1 MIFGITVTL
10 ITIAAIALAF
20 LPALRGSPKGVAS
33 SRRDEFEHD
42 LAVYKDQ
49 LKELQVEI
57 ARASIN
63 PADAEQ
69 ARTEIARRLLAAEAK
84 ISEIDDTA
92 KSNADRK
99 FGSIAIMGIAFVFV
113 PAIALLTYYSLGSPE
128 IEAQPLQARI
138 LAAQSQ
144 QLAENAEGEQLR
156 TLVERAEVHL
166 KSNPS
171 DGRGW
176 DVLAPIYFRL
186 GEVEKAR
193 EAYTRAIG
201 LLGESA
207 ARLSG
212 LGEVETAIAGGVVNA
227 PAKSHFEAAAA
238 VDPNEGRSQF
248 FLGLA
253 DAQSGNVQQAARVW
267 QSLSQNANSQSEW
280 RTLARQ
286 QLAVLS
292 RSQSLDSAS
301 APQIDQDT
309 INEIQNMSVE
319 DRQAMIDGMVA
330 QLDARLSEQ
339 GGSVEEW
346 QRLIRARLVLDQR
359 EAAQNDLIRALEAFS
374 NDAEKA
380 DQLRAFAFELNLSN
394 EAIEAQ

>member
-1 MIFGITVTL
+1 
-10 ITIAAIALAF
+10 
-20 LPALRGSPKGVAS
+20 
-33 SRRDEFEHD
+33 
-42 LAVYKDQ
+42 
-49 LKELQVEI
+49 
-57 ARASIN
+57 
-63 PADAEQ
+63 
-69 ARTEIARRLLAAEAK
+69 
-84 ISEIDDTA
+84 
-92 KSNADRK
+92 
-99 FGSIAIMGIAFVFV
+99 
-113 PAIALLTYYSLGSPE
+113 
-128 IEAQPLQARI
+128 
-138 LAAQSQ
+138 
-144 QLAENAEGEQLR
+144 
-156 TLVERAEVHL
+156 
-166 KSNPS
+166 
-171 DGRGW
+171 
-176 DVLAPIYFRL
+176 
-186 GEVEKAR
+186 
-193 EAYTRAIG
+193 
-201 LLGESA
+201 
-207 ARLSG
+207 
-212 LGEVETAIAGGVVNA
+212 VNA

-253 DAQSGNVQQAARVW
+253 DAQSGNVQQAARIW